1 MKAKEQQ
8 PTVQADE
15 AIRQVLQAERDAE
28 RAIRDCEHEAQKS
41 LREAQAR
48 AQKILS
54 RADERITNME
64 MRHSHKLDRE
74 IKNIERQGD
83 AALRLDASQQY
94 NDAALQAVID
104 DMARDLCQAGKP
116 AGEGSDTT

>member
-41 LREAQAR
+41 IREAQAR

-94 NDAALQAVID
+94 NDAALQ
-104 DMARDLCQAGKP
+104 CAGRR
-116 AGEGSDTT
+116 GR